1 MANPLFLDESALY
14 QFFLNEDAVLMEA
27 DDEDTEDPQG
37 SDKEKDAPD
46 AGADT
51 KDTEADAGD
60 APESDDTPPES
71 DDDSEEE
78 PSDESS
84 DDESATPAP
93 KKKPSRFAIKVDDT
107 PQNRAFMFEK
117 FEALNTMHQN
127 LRQFIEN
134 IRDRANLSPAQEK
147 IFSQLEIKIGSNIDL
162 LKEMVDGEMLLEM
175 EMSDIFGLY
184 KIYFNDVSS
193 VNKVIRSIMNTGQ
206 KDGKKRQPKR
216 G

>member
-51 KDTEADAGD
+51 KDAEADAGD
-60 APESDDTPPES
+60 APET

-78 PSDESS
+78 SSDDSS
-84 DDESATPAP
+84 DDESAAPVP

-193 VNKVIRSIMNTGQ
+193 VNKVIRSTMNTGQ
-206 KDGKKRQPKR
+206 KDGKKRQPKC